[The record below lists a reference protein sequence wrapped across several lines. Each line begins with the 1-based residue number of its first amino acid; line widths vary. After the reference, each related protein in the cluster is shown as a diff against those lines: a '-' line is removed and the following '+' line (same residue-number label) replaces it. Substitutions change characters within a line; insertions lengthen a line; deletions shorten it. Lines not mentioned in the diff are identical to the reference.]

1 MHAVLPPAATGPAVA
16 ATDGATPVLPT
27 AADLQAAAARLRGV
41 AHRTPVMR
49 SSTLD
54 ARLGAQVFFKC
65 ENFQRMGAFK
75 FRGAYNAIAQLSP
88 AQLRAGVLTYSSGNH
103 AQATA
108 LSAKLMGAP
117 AVILMPHDSAASK
130 VDATKGY
137 GAEVIVYDRFETDRE
152 QLALDT
158 AAARGLTIVPP
169 YDDPR
174 IIAGQGTATLELLDE
189 QPHLDYLVTSLGG
202 GGLLSGTALAA
213 HYTAP
218 ACQVVGVEPVS
229 GDDGLQSLRAGKV
242 IRIAPPR
249 GLPEGALATH
259 VGTLNFEVMRRHVHD
274 IVTVSDDDI
283 IGAMQF
289 FAARMKLVVEPTGA
303 MPLAALLQGKLQAG
317 GMPIVGK
324 RIGVVIS
331 GGNVDL
337 ARLAKLLDTAT
348 AA

>member
-1 MHAVLPPAATGPAVA
+1 MSA
-16 ATDGATPVLPT
+16 LPT
-27 AADLQAAAARLRGV
+27 KADLLAAAGRLRGV
-41 AHRTPVMR
+41 AHRTPVMTSR
-49 SSTLD
+49 TLD
-54 ARLGAQVFFKC
+54 ERLGAQVFFKC

-75 FRGAYNAIAQLSP
+75 FRGAYNAIAQLTP
-88 AQLRAGVLTYSSGNH
+88 EQLRAGVLTYSSGNH

-108 LSAKLMGAP
+108 LSARLLGAP
-117 AVILMPHDSAASK
+117 AVILMPHDSAQSK

-137 GAEVIVYDRFETDRE
+137 GAEVIIYNRFETDRE
-152 QLALDT
+152 KLAQDT

-174 IIAGQGTATLELLDE
+174 IIAGQGTATLELLEE
-189 QPHLDYLVTSLGG
+189 QPGLDYIVTSLGG

-213 HYTAP
+213 HTHAP
-218 ACQVVGVEPVS
+218 GARVVGVEPVS

-242 IRIAPPR
+242 IRIPPPR

-259 VGTLNFEVMRRHVHD
+259 VGALNFEVMRRHVHD

-283 IGAMQF
+283 ILAMQF
-289 FAARMKLVVEPTGA
+289 FASRMKLVVEPTGA
-303 MPLAALLQGKLQAG
+303 MPLAALLQGRLPAG
-317 GMPIVGK
+317 GMPIAGK

-337 ARLAKLLDTAT
+337 DRLAQLLTTAV
-348 AA
+348 A